1 MSPDPLIV
9 TPTDAEVSK
18 GDLNV
23 AVSGNRLL
31 VPKAAAFGQQGV
43 RTASDLL
50 SYMQTYPSAV
60 AKALHWSSGDVS
72 AATEKLRTQLT
83 GKIDSSMLDSQ
94 QQTTPPLG
102 ARDPGGLP
110 DKSKPE

>member
-18 GDLNV
+18 GDLNATV
-23 AVSGNRLL
+23 CGNKLL
-31 VPKAAAFGQQGV
+31 VPKAASFGQQGV

-60 AKALHWSSGDVS
+60 AEALHWSSGDVS

-83 GKIDSSMLDSQ
+83 GKVDNSTLDSRQ
-94 QQTTPPLG
+94 QATPPLG
-102 ARDPGGLP
+102 ARDPRDLP
-110 DKSKPE
+110 DKPR